1 MKEIRNLGDVSS
13 LEGRT
18 VEGYAIVF
26 DSLSNDLGGFHE
38 IISRSALDGIIEKS
52 DVLCLLNHNEDKGV
66 LARSNK
72 GVGSLTLSIDDRGLK
87 YSFEAPNTALGDE
100 LLEGLRRGDI
110 STSSFAFTVKV
121 IHGRKGR
128 MEAILEP

>member
-72 GVGSLTLSIDDRGLK
+72 GVGSLTLSILIPQH
-87 YSFEAPNTALGDE
+87 Y
-100 LLEGLRRGDI
+100 I
-110 STSSFAFTVKV
+110 
-121 IHGRKGR
+121 
-128 MEAILEP
+128 

>member
-38 IISRSALDGIIEKS
+38 IISRSALDQYS
-52 DVLCLLNHNEDKGV
+52 VNSYV
-66 LARSNK
+66 
-72 GVGSLTLSIDDRGLK
+72 ID
-87 YSFEAPNTALGDE
+87 
-100 LLEGLRRGDI
+100 
-110 STSSFAFTVKV
+110 
-121 IHGRKGR
+121 
-128 MEAILEP
+128 